1 MMFAMNVNDFI
12 LTLSLAV
19 LGLGLL
25 TFILGV
31 IVILVKVMG
40 KATNTIA
47 DETAKLAQKGITE
60 EVAGLVGNAST
71 MLDSLKDFVRTSA
84 GMGIFLVMTGILL
97 MAASFALITQ
107 VH

>member
-1 MMFAMNVNDFI
+1 MFAMNVNDFI

>member
-1 MMFAMNVNDFI
+1 MLSMSVNDFV
-12 LTLSLAV
+12 LTLTLVV

-31 IVILVKVMG
+31 IIILVKVLG
-40 KATNTIA
+40 KATTIIA
-47 DETAKLAQKGITE
+47 DETTKLAQKGITE
-60 EVAGLVGNAST
+60 EVAGLVGNASA

-84 GMGIFLVMTGILL
+84 GMGIFLVMTGILM
-97 MAASFALITQ
+97 MAASFALIMQ

>member
-1 MMFAMNVNDFI
+1 MLAMSVKDFV
-12 LTLSLAV
+12 LTLALVV

-31 IVILVKVMG
+31 IIILVKVMG
-40 KATNTIA
+40 KATTTIA
-47 DETAKLAQKGITE
+47 EETTKLAQKGITE

-71 MLDSLKDFVRTSA
+71 MLDSLKDFVRTAA
-84 GMGIFLVMTGILL
+84 GMGIFLVLIGILL
-97 MAASFALITQ
+97 MAGSFVLITQ